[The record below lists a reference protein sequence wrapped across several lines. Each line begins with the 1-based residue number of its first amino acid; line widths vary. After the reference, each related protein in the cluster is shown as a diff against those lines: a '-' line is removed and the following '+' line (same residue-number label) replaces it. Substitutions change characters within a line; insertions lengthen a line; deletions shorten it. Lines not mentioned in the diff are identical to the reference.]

1 MQRDSENDRQIL
13 SLVARLLSHYF
24 TGDMS
29 AEARRLQALDWLEDM
44 REFGPEI
51 VSEACGRYRKT
62 VEDKK
67 PTPAAIR
74 RFCIE
79 AETERK
85 EANQP
90 RMLPSPQQLAERDER
105 RRLRD
110 MQLQIEG
117 RAASTEWAQKRG
129 YQDIDAYAEAEG
141 ISGIAARK
149 RCAASILAGGR
160 AMVHASHRSEPAWT
174 ADALAAGRA
183 ALGLEV
189 REITDKEQTP

>member
-1 MQRDSENDRQIL
+1 MQRDLENDRQIL

-24 TGDMS
+24 TGEMS
-29 AEARRLQALDWLEDM
+29 AEARRLQALDWLEDL

-85 EANQP
+85 EANAP
-90 RMLPSPQQLAERDER
+90 RMLPSPEAIAERDAQNHR
-105 RRLRD
+105 RD
-110 MQLQIEG
+110 VEMQLEG
-117 RAASTEWAQKRG
+117 RAISTEWARKRG
-129 YQDIDAYAEAEG
+129 YEDIDAYAEAQG
-141 ISGIAARK
+141 ISGIVARK
-149 RCAASILAGGR
+149 QCAMSILA
-160 AMVHASHRSEPAWT
+160 ARSTVVSSRERREPQFS
-174 ADALAAGRA
+174 ADALAIGRA
-183 ALGLEV
+183 ELGLEV
-189 REITDKEQTP
+189 RETTQEQTP